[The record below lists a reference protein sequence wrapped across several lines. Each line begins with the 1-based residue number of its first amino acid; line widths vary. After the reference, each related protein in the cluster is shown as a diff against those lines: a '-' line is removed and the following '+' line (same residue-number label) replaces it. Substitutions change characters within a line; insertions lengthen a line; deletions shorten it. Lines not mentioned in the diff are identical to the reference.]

1 MAIIRRVTR
10 IANPRKAKA
19 RTRRKAVK
27 ARRVKYRRVTRNPV
41 LLEFGVLNP
50 RKKRRISVAKKRR
63 KARRSSN
70 PRRHAVARVHHR
82 RRHHRRAVNRH
93 HRRRGNPGM
102 VNKAYVEKIGG
113 ALLGFGVVRALPAM
127 IPTSI
132 TGLIPSTSFTPAIIS
147 GVATALA
154 TWAAHKFGGPNIA
167 EGVALAGGV
176 LTASQALNALGAPSR
191 IGGFD
196 FGVSGVGDIV
206 ATQGFSVPDRA
217 MRAPVIPM
225 TETAGVGRYGRGGYG
240 KIIG

>member
-19 RTRRKAVK
+19 RTRRTAVK
-27 ARRVKYRRVTRNPV
+27 ARHKRRVTRNPV

-50 RKKRRISVAKKRR
+50 RKRRNSVARKHRKHRR
-63 KARRSSN
+63 TSN

-82 RRHHRRAVNRH
+82 RRSHRRRNPVTNRH
-93 HRRRGNPGM
+93 HRRRRNPSM
-102 VNKAYVEKIGG
+102 MNKAYVEKIGG
-113 ALLGFGVVRALPAM
+113 ALLGFGIVRALPAM

-132 TGLIPSTSFTPAIIS
+132 TGLIPPTSFTPAIVS

-167 EGVALAGGV
+167 EGVAIAGGV
-176 LTASQALNALGAPSR
+176 LTASQAINALGVSSSY
-191 IGGFD
+191 GGFN

-206 ATQGFSVPDRA
+206 NTQGFSVPDRSV
-217 MRAPVIPM
+217 RAQVIPM
-225 TETAGVGRYGRGGYG
+225 AAAGSGVGNYMRRRR
-240 KIIG
+240 